1 MLIDQGPPLIA
12 PITVLAIGD
21 RNRMMEA
28 LADPSALPD
37 IRAREVRFD
46 LSLKFDGSPDLQLPA
61 YDASL
66 QIPHVVVA
74 ASPEP
79 TS

>member
-1 MLIDQGPPLIA
+1 
-12 PITVLAIGD
+12 VLAIGD

-28 LADPSALPD
+28 LADPSTLPD
-37 IRAREVRFD
+37 IRARQVRFS
-46 LSLKFDGSPDLQLPA
+46 LSVKFDGSPDVQLPA

-66 QIPHVVVA
+66 QIPHLTA

-79 TS
+79 TP